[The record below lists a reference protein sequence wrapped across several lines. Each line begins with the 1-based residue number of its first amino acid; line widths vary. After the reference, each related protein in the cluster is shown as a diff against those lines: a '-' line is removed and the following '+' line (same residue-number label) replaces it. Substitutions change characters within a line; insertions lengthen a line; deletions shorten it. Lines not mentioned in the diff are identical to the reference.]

1 MNIRSATLDDAATI
15 SALIAPLAEKF
26 IAHEFSEEGARCLLG
41 SLTPEAIRGY
51 LASGFRYHVA
61 EDYGQLLG
69 VVGTR
74 DSRHLYHLF
83 VAESAQG
90 RGFAQALWA
99 VAKQA
104 CQDAGYA
111 GEFTVNASQGAVGFY
126 EKLGFERAGED
137 TVRNGVITVPMR
149 LCERMASP
157 VSATLRPVKPPRRL
171 T

>member
-1 MNIRSATLDDAATI
+1 MRNDVNIRPATLHDAAAI
-15 SALIAPLAEKF
+15 SVLIAPLAEKF
-26 IAHEFSEEGARCLLG
+26 ITHEFSETGARCLLG

-61 EDYGQLLG
+61 EDNGQLLG

-74 DSRHLYHLF
+74 DNRHLYHLF
-83 VAESAQG
+83 VAEPAQG
-90 RGFAQALWA
+90 RGLARALWA

-104 CQDAGYA
+104 CQDAGHA

-137 TVRNGVITVPMR
+137 AVRNGVIAVPMR
-149 LCERMASP
+149 RCERTASP
-157 VSATLRPVKPPRRL
+157 ARLRSAR
-171 T
+171 